1 MIANGLL
8 FAPPPFAWPF
18 NLGKAVFLL
27 LLPRLLLCLSMHV
40 EKFCFLSSSVVFIFQ
55 IDKKWEF
62 PRSHLILEE
71 TIGEGEFGK
80 VVSAKA
86 FFKAGNTPGKS
97 RERARGKKRQTI
109 NKQSKQTMTGK
120 ESMFAFSIA
129 EMVNWP
135 NSRGVLV
142 VSLSCCF
149 AFLFFI
155 SRRTQIG
162 RCSKAVC
169 GTFHDCLFP

>member
-1 MIANGLL
+1 MAFWPFFLDSAPINVCFSSRSVVHARMIANGLL
-8 FAPPPFAWPF
+8 FSWPF
-18 NLGKAVFLL
+18 QSWRRPVSPFFFPSLSTLKSFAVLFLY
-27 LLPRLLLCLSMHV
+27 
-40 EKFCFLSSSVVFIFQ
+40 VFIFQ

-120 ESMFAFSIA
+120 ES
-129 EMVNWP
+129 
-135 NSRGVLV
+135 
-142 VSLSCCF
+142 
-149 AFLFFI
+149 
-155 SRRTQIG
+155 
-162 RCSKAVC
+162 
-169 GTFHDCLFP
+169 